1 MKRSNFFLP
10 MRREKAVG
18 EPSKSGEYFERMG
31 MVAKVGAG
39 IYTHLPGAYKLFQ
52 NVRATLNSHL
62 LKAGCSEHQF
72 PAIQPL
78 NIWKESGRFETFGNI
93 MFSFRDQHDKDVC
106 LAPTHEVLAALTAK
120 QFIRSYRDMP
130 VRISQIQTKFRD
142 ETRPRGGLMRTREFT
157 MHDLYSFDTGLETAE
172 VSYEL
177 IRKAYEQTLL
187 DLRVPSV
194 VKEQADMGSIGGVKS
209 HEFHVI
215 ADAGEDVYIDDG
227 RELKSIEI
235 AHIFMLGDQ
244 YTKPFKACYV
254 DRDGSSKEV
263 FMCSFGMGIERT
275 VAAYLEHYLEDD
287 RDLLWSWALAP
298 YKVMII
304 GGQHREAMDLYEQLN
319 AAGYEVM
326 IDDRSNVPLNQ
337 QLKEGLLMGLPV
349 YVIFGRQFEA
359 EGMVEVKSQ
368 LLQSSTYLDPDAV
381 LQHVKGLHSEI
392 RDVELV
398 RMSFDILRVDRLSRK
413 VYVGLRE
420 PSQLDHSFCQKVET
434 GTDLLGNF
442 GNRKKL
448 RGRMH
453 LKAGQY
459 WIAPVMQHDSSETQV
474 RSYHEVPYVL
484 MPSITEATLE
494 EMSTAI

>member
-10 MRREKAVG
+10 MRCEKASG
-18 EPSKSGEYFERMG
+18 EPSKSGEYCERMG
-31 MVAKVGAG
+31 MVAKVEAG

-72 PAIQPL
+72 PAIQP
-78 NIWKESGRFETFGNI
+78 
-93 MFSFRDQHDKDVC
+93 
-106 LAPTHEVLAALTAK
+106 THEVLAALTAK
-120 QFIRSYRDMP
+120 QFIRSYSDMP
-130 VRISQIQTKFRD
+130 VRLSQIQTKFGD
-142 ETRPRGGLMRTREFT
+142 ETQPRDGLMRTREFLR
-157 MHDLYSFDTGLETAE
+157 HDLYSFDTGRETAE

-187 DLRVPSV
+187 DLRVPFV
-194 VKEQADMGSIGGVKS
+194 VKEQDGTGGVKS
-209 HEFHVI
+209 HVFHVI
-215 ADAGEDVYIDDG
+215 SSAGEEVYVDDG

-235 AHIFMLGDQ
+235 AHIFMLGDR
-244 YTKPFKACYV
+244 YTKPYQACYV
-254 DRDGSSKEV
+254 DRDGGSKEV

-275 VAAYLEHYLEDD
+275 VAAYLEHYLADD

-304 GGQHREAMDLYEQLN
+304 GGQHREALAVYEQLN
-319 AAGYEVM
+319 AAGYEAM

-337 QLKEGLLMGLPV
+337 QLKEGMLMGLPV
-349 YVIFGRQFEA
+349 YVIFGRQFER

-368 LLQSSTYLDPDAV
+368 LLQSSTYVDPDAV
-381 LQHVKGLHSEI
+381 LPLVQGLHSEI
-392 RDVELV
+392 RDVELA

-413 VYVGLRE
+413 IYVNLRE
-420 PSQLDHSFCQKVET
+420 LSQLDHSFCQKVET

-442 GNRKKL
+442 ANRKKL
-448 RGRMH
+448 WGSMH

-474 RSYHEVPYVL
+474 RSYHEVPYIL
-484 MPSITEATLE
+484 MPSITDDTLE
-494 EMSTAI
+494 EMSFATAI